1 MFKDHMLK
9 RAGFM
14 FLIMF
19 PILLILE
26 YTGNS
31 STAASAVLAAVT
43 AGVSVIIFPD
53 PEHIKKINQVK
64 NEKSDK

>member
-1 MFKDHMLK
+1 MFKNHMLK

-31 STAASAVLAAVT
+31 STAITAVLAGVT

-53 PEHIKKINQVK
+53 PEHIKKINQSK
-64 NEKSDK
+64 NEKSGK